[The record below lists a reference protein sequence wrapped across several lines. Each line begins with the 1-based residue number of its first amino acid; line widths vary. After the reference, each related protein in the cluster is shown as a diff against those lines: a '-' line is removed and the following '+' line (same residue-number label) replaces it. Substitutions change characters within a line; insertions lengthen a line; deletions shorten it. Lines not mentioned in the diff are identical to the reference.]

1 MAHGQTPTRPFRRLP
16 THRKAATGS
25 RILSAASKAAG
36 PRADTGGALAQFA
49 AWVAAVGLI
58 AVGVH
63 LFATPH
69 DWASLFLRDLKVY
82 QAAVDAFAAGDDP
95 YQPAQARHAY
105 GLFFTSPPFVWL
117 LYKLVAHSGLR
128 PIIGSVL
135 LAADAVSV
143 VAIPVILG
151 RLLLGPGAARMALA
165 VGFFFTAFAGSG
177 VFTALVINNG
187 TPLYA
192 LIALALIP
200 AMSRDRWLWFH
211 LAVALA
217 TAFKPFYAAF
227 WIVPIL
233 ADGPWGRRWAASA
246 AGLAAATAA
255 YLAPALLAPRLMSAW
270 VHTLVRQTV
279 GEGLLGDNLL
289 GAVTKSPGARHGH
302 ESAYFDQLAFSAAL
316 LAAALLLG
324 RLDRPRRIAGL
335 VMIAVF
341 LNPRAMRYDL
351 STAAVPLLALA
362 AGALAR
368 GPAGILAQTVWA
380 VLLAAVMIAFSHST
394 PTDGFLY
401 AGVVMVSLLLA
412 IAASYARPPAAA

>member
-1 MAHGQTPTRPFRRLP
+1 MVRPPRGR
-16 THRKAATGS
+16 AA
-25 RILSAASKAAG
+25 AAKDSPAAEI
-36 PRADTGGALAQFA
+36 A
-49 AWVAAVGLI
+49 AWLAAI
-58 AVGVH
+58 ALFALGAH

-69 DWASLFLRDLKVY
+69 DWASLYLRDLRVY
-82 QAAVDAFAAGDDP
+82 QAAVDAFAAGADP
-95 YQPAQARHAY
+95 YQPAQAHHAY

-128 PIIGSVL
+128 PIIGPLL
-135 LAADAVSV
+135 LAADAASV
-143 VAIPVILG
+143 VAIPVILS
-151 RLLLGPGAARMALA
+151 RLLLGPGAARAALGA
-165 VGFFFTAFAGSG
+165 GFFFTAFAGSG
-177 VFTALVINNG
+177 FFTALVINNG

-227 WIVPIL
+227 WIVPVL
-233 ADGPWGRRWAASA
+233 ADGPWGWRWAASA
-246 AGLAAATAA
+246 AGLAAAVAS
-255 YLAPALLAPRLMSAW
+255 YLAPALLAPRLMAEW
-270 VHTLVRQTV
+270 VHTLLRQTV

-289 GAVTKSPGARHGH
+289 GAITKSPGAGHGRA
-302 ESAYFDQLAFSAAL
+302 SAYAAQLGFSAAL
-316 LAAALLLG
+316 VIAALMLG

-362 AGALAR
+362 AGAFAR
-368 GPAGILAQTVWA
+368 GPAGVLTQTVWA
-380 VLLAAVMIAFSHST
+380 VILAGLMIVFSHSA

-401 AGVVMVSLLLA
+401 AGLALVALLVA
-412 IAASYARPPAAA
+412 IGGSYARPAAAASG

>member
-1 MAHGQTPTRPFRRLP
+1 MLTDKHG
-16 THRKAATGS
+16 HDAAFAQV
-25 RILSAASKAAG
+25 AAWIAAAG
-36 PRADTGGALAQFA
+36 LF
-49 AWVAAVGLI
+49 AVG
-58 AVGVH
+58 AH

-69 DWASLFLRDLKVY
+69 DWASLYLRDLKVY

-95 YQPAQARHAY
+95 YLPAQAHHAY

-128 PIIGSVL
+128 PIIGPL
-135 LAADAVSV
+135 LLGADAVSV
-143 VAIPVILG
+143 VAIPAILS
-151 RLLLGPGAARMALA
+151 RLLLGPGAARAALA

-177 VFTALVINNG
+177 FFTALVINNG

-192 LIALALIP
+192 LIAAALIP
-200 AMSRDRWLWFH
+200 ATTKDRWLWFH

-227 WIVPIL
+227 WIVPVL
-233 ADGPWGRRWAASA
+233 ADGPWGRRWVESA
-246 AGLAAATAA
+246 IGLAAAVAT
-255 YLAPALLAPRLMSAW
+255 YLAPALLAPRLMSEW
-270 VHTLVRQTV
+270 VHTLFRQTV

-289 GAVTKSPGARHGH
+289 GAITKSPGARHGH
-302 ESAYFDQLAFSAAL
+302 ASAYADQLGFSAL
-316 LAAALLLG
+316 LVIAALMLG

-368 GPAGILAQTVWA
+368 GPAGVLAQTVWA
-380 VLLAAVMIAFSHST
+380 VVLAAVMIVFSHST
-394 PTDGFLY
+394 PADGFLY
-401 AGVVMVSLLLA
+401 AGLALVALLVA
-412 IAASYARPPAAA
+412 IGGSYARPAAPRASA